1 MVSVFRTETG
11 EVLQFGDYEGDE
23 GKELLMKRYIDE
35 QHPSEFQQQQ
45 SFGSQHRIQQAPGM
59 VLSESRLNEVP
70 YEAQRQIEQ
79 QQQGSTVDRPKAAI
93 VTRRHPKNVLLSK
106 DVTFEDDDEA
116 EPSSKRKEN
125 EESTSQKRSLSRS
138 NVKKSKSTRRSES
151 ESEGDGRKDVEREDD
166 TQVRRQK
173 RGKEYDKRQIVQKS
187 PTPPSDGGS
196 RRSRSPSRRYG
207 KDKGV
212 SKSPSRSKTRSES
225 PSRFKSKSKSPS
237 RSKSG
242 TRSRSVS
249 PPPPPAND
257 REKRRAKAKL
267 QQQQLSEREG
277 KQQRL
282 KRHHHIQQNQSKGSR
297 EEYDREKDNNR
308 EHRSHHHHRLKQKDS
323 KQQHAFKDSREE
335 VSREKSKS
343 LEPSLISL
351 PLSIDDNEPD
361 GGTDPTSKEIAK
373 SSETVPLE
381 ETTDMREHTPPEEDN
396 SKGEQRERWQR
407 GRRRSSIFRQSSE
420 DATQMQSMVDINI
433 IPPSSAMTDSSYN
446 PRDADA
452 DGMMSDGAPPTPDGE
467 MESGAQQPE
476 TTISTTEKDE
486 RLDDGDDE
494 DVEAVAESRSPE
506 RDRTDDA
513 RRGDDDDDGERSKI
527 ERMDTI
533 PEPEKLENETIASQS
548 TLDIAEAE
556 EAAAVAVAPNDSVE
570 NPPPGDDAEPGRS
583 LDKKGPEDDDDSGIG
598 MVGYLSRRNKML
610 EKKSVFTIAYD
621 EVASTMRPDTR
632 GSTGETENEMSAVV
646 K

>member
-1 MVSVFRTETG
+1 
-11 EVLQFGDYEGDE
+11 
-23 GKELLMKRYIDE
+23 MKRYIDE

-45 SFGSQHRIQQAPGM
+45 SFGSQHRLQQVPGM
-59 VLSESRLNEVP
+59 VLSESRLNEAQ
-70 YEAQRQIEQ
+70 YEPQRQIE

-93 VTRRHPKNVLLSK
+93 VTRRHPKNMSLSK
-106 DVTFEDDDEA
+106 DVTFEDDEDA

-151 ESEGDGRKDVEREDD
+151 ESEGDGRKDIEKEDD

-173 RGKEYDKRQIVQKS
+173 RGKEYDKRQVVQKS

-196 RRSRSPSRRYG
+196 RRSRSPSRRYA
-207 KDKGV
+207 KDKSV

-225 PSRFKSKSKSPS
+225 RSRYKSKSKSPS

-249 PPPPPAND
+249 PPPAND
-257 REKRRAKAKL
+257 REKRRAKAK
-267 QQQQLSEREG
+267 QQQLSEREG

-297 EEYDREKDNNR
+297 EEYDREKDNNNR
-308 EHRSHHHHRLKQKDS
+308 EHRSHHHHHHHRLKQKDS
-323 KQQHAFKDSREE
+323 KQHAFKDSREE
-335 VSREKSKS
+335 LSREKSKS

-361 GGTDPTSKEIAK
+361 GGTDQTSKEIAR

-381 ETTDMREHTPPEEDN
+381 EANDMRENTPPVEDN
-396 SKGEQRERWQR
+396 NRR
-407 GRRRSSIFRQSSE
+407 GRRRSSIFQQSSE
-420 DATQMQSMVDINI
+420 DTTQMQSMVDINI

-446 PRDADA
+446 PRDVDA

-486 RLDDGDDE
+486 RLDDGDGDE
-494 DVEAVAESRSPE
+494 EDMEAVAESRSPE
-506 RDRTDDA
+506 RDPNPTDDA
-513 RRGDDDDDGERSKI
+513 VRGDDDDDDDGERSKM

-570 NPPPGDDAEPGRS
+570 NPPPGDDVEPGRS
-583 LDKKGPEDDDDSGIG
+583 LDGKAPLEDDDSGIG

-632 GSTGETENEMSAVV
+632 GSTGETENEMSAAV